1 MLCGACANMPPELV
15 FDVSVM
21 NVVRSV
27 FVICRC
33 VTVRVMTISYSDVPW
48 CCKAPVNYVV
58 F

>member
-1 MLCGACANMPPELV
+1 MCGACANMLPELAS
-15 FDVSVM
+15 DVGVM

-27 FVICRC
+27 FVICKR
-33 VTVRVMTISYSDVPW
+33 VIEMVITVSYSDAPW